1 MKKSNNAGGMV
12 TVTTTKAVKVNRKYD
27 GTKYG
32 KAQFTACAQALAQC
46 LGTYK
51 QAGNAYA
58 RQAVFAILSADK
70 QADEFDSIIK
80 YTEANFNPEIK
91 RLVVAGCK
99 HFKGMLPEQSELDKI
114 DFFKLIVPSKKSSKK
129 EPEHGAGAVLAFIA
143 DRMAKLQKSKKDY
156 AESELKAWEVAF
168 NALQNSIKGGR

>member
-27 GTKYG
+27 GRKYG

-46 LGTYK
+46 LGTYQ

-70 QADEFDSIIK
+70 QADEFDSVIK
-80 YTEANFNPEIK
+80 YTENNFNPEIK

-99 HFKGMLPEQSELDKI
+99 HFKGMLPEQSVLDEL
-114 DFFKLIVPSKKSSKK
+114 DFFKLIVPSKKSNKK
-129 EPEHGAGAVLAFIA
+129 EIEHGKGAVLSFIKE
-143 DRMAKLQKSKKDY
+143 RISKLGKSKKDY
-156 AESELKAWEVAF
+156 AKEESDAWQVCLS
-168 NALQNSIKGGR
+168 ALEDSIKK

>member
-1 MKKSNNAGGMV
+1 MV

-27 GTKYG
+27 GRKYG

-46 LGTYK
+46 LGTYQ

-70 QADEFDSIIK
+70 MADEFDSVIK
-80 YTEANFNPEIK
+80 YTENNFNPEIK

-99 HFKGMLPEQSELDKI
+99 HFKGMLPEQSALDEL

-129 EPEHGAGAVLAFIA
+129 EIEHGKMAVLNFIKE
-143 DRMAKLQKSKKDY
+143 RISKLNKSKKDY
-156 AESELKAWEVAF
+156 ASSEVDAWTVCL
-168 NALQNSIKGGR
+168 NALEDSLKK

>member
-27 GTKYG
+27 GRKYG

-46 LGTYK
+46 LGTYQ

-70 QADEFDSIIK
+70 QADEFDSVIK
-80 YTEANFNPEIK
+80 YTENNFNPEIK

-99 HFKGMLPEQSELDKI
+99 HFKGMLPEQSVLDEL

-129 EPEHGAGAVLAFIA
+129 EIEHGKGAVLSFIKE
-143 DRMAKLQKSKKDY
+143 RISKLAKSKKDW
-156 AESELKAWEVAF
+156 ASEESQAWETCL
-168 NALQNSIKGGR
+168 NALQDSIKK

>member
-27 GTKYG
+27 VSKYN
-32 KAQFTACAQALAQC
+32 KTQFTACAQALAQC
-46 LGTYK
+46 LGTYQ

-80 YTEANFNPEIK
+80 YTEAKFNPEIK
-91 RLVVAGCK
+91 RLIIAGCK
-99 HFKGMLPEQSELDKI
+99 HLKGCLPVQSELDEL
-114 DFFKLIVPSKKSSKK
+114 DFFKLIIPSKKAGTKK
-129 EPEHGAGAVLAFIA
+129 EPQHGAGAVLAFIA
-143 DRMAKLQKSKKDY
+143 DRMAKLHRSKKEW
-156 AESELKAWEVAF
+156 ASSEAQAWEVAF
-168 NALQNSIKGGR
+168 NAVKDSIKK

>member
-1 MKKSNNAGGMV
+1 MKKSNHVSGMV

-46 LGTYK
+46 LGTYQ

-58 RQAVFAILSADK
+58 RQAVFRILSADR
-70 QADEFDSIIK
+70 QSDEFDSVIK
-80 YTEANFNPEIK
+80 YTESNFNPEIK

-99 HFKGMLPEQSELDKI
+99 HYKGMLPEQSELDAL
-114 DFFKLIVPSKKSSKK
+114 DFFKLIVPSRKSSKK
-129 EPEHGAGAVLAFIA
+129 ETEHGKGAVLAFIKE
-143 DRMAKLQKSKKDY
+143 RIAKLNKSKKDY
-156 AESELKAWEVAF
+156 AEEESSAWTVCL
-168 NALQNSIKGGR
+168 NALEDSLKK

>member
-1 MKKSNNAGGMV
+1 MVTV

-27 GTKYG
+27 GRKYG

-46 LGTYK
+46 LGTYQ

-80 YTEANFNPEIK
+80 YTEANFNPEIR

-99 HFKGMLPEQSELDKI
+99 HFKGMLPEQSVLDEL
-114 DFFKLIVPSKKSSKK
+114 DFFKLIVPAKKADKK
-129 EPEHGAGAVLAFIA
+129 EAQHGKTAVLSFIK
-143 DRMAKLQKSKKDY
+143 DRINKLSKSKKDY
-156 AESELKAWEVAF
+156 AEEESSAWQICL
-168 NALQNSIKGGR
+168 NALQDSIKK

>member
-12 TVTTTKAVKVNRKYD
+12 TVTTTKVVKVNRKYD
-27 GTKYG
+27 GRKYG

-46 LGTYK
+46 LGTYQ

-70 QADEFDSIIK
+70 QADTFDSVIK
-80 YTEANFNPEIK
+80 YTESNFGVEIK
-91 RLVVAGCK
+91 RLIVAGCK
-99 HFKGMLPEQSELDKI
+99 HFKGRLPEQNILDEL

-129 EPEHGAGAVLAFIA
+129 ESEHGKTAVLSFIK
-143 DRMAKLQKSKKDY
+143 DRINKLSKSKKDY
-156 AESELKAWEVAF
+156 ASEEADAWTVCL
-168 NALQNSIKGGR
+168 NALQDSIKK